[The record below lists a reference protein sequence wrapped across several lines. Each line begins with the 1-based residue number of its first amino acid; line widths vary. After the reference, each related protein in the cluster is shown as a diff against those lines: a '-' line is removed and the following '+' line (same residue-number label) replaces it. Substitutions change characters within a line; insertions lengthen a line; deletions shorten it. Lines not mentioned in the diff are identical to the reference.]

1 MVLTKQLGEEDT
13 DEIAQLL
20 QEWDADKVTHPIAI
34 HLIYIYICY
43 IYFTNTNIIN

>member
-20 QEWDADKVTHPIAI
+20 QEWDADKVKNASVI
-34 HLIYIYICY
+34 
-43 IYFTNTNIIN
+43 

>member
-20 QEWDADKVTHPIAI
+20 QEWDADKVTHPNRNSFNLYFILFVI
-34 HLIYIYICY
+34 FILQTLI
-43 IYFTNTNIIN
+43 

>member
-20 QEWDADKVTHPIAI
+20 QEWDADKVTRNSFVF
-34 HLIYIYICY
+34 IYISY
-43 IYFTNTNIIN
+43 IYV